1 MMYTACPKHVIKVK
15 NMFFFLKMSNSVPT
29 FKKWQCDVHYLLP
42 KNTQI
47 FLYYAQ
53 NRFTWKIYFLFSLY
67 LTRPLSFT
75 YEEPIFLHFF
85 HGRIHLSSRIYVRT
99 FWVHTKLTNDDRQ
112 RRNCGLHLLYV
123 ENFFL
128 YTVKTNSFGGCGTW
142 QIKPIGAILKAEYS
156 KRPRYYRLN
165 NKNRR

>member
-1 MMYTACPKHVIKVK
+1 M
-15 NMFFFLKMSNSVPT
+15 
-29 FKKWQCDVHYLLP
+29 
-42 KNTQI
+42 I
-47 FLYYAQ
+47 FITYIRRIH
-53 NRFTWKIYFLFSLY
+53 RFSCTTHKIESLEKSISYFRLIHLTPFS
-67 LTRPLSFT
+67 

-85 HGRIHLSSRIYVRT
+85 HGRIHLSTRIYVRT

-142 QIKPIGAILKAEYS
+142 QIKPIGAIFKAEYS